1 MSEDLFGK
9 QFLWV
14 ENKSTYNSVKIIKR
28 QGNVAGFRFF
38 LIRFR
43 YAKSERDRN
52 CHRSYRV
59 DLSFGWDFLSIIVAV
74 RLFLAYY
81 ENNQPN
87 WTFWSN
93 LTEVYILEVEC
104 HYTVH
109 FNSVCPSIECHN
121 TLAFSKCQINP
132 KVTSVTQPEEGRKFS
147 INFFLSPII
156 FRQQFG
162 NILTKQ
168 SDVPLNATTENKTH
182 FPDGSASSFARC
194 TPTIYIATTT
204 LIDSSHKL

>member
-14 ENKSTYNSVKIIKR
+14 ENKSSCNSVKIIKR

-87 WTFWSN
+87 
-93 LTEVYILEVEC
+93 
-104 HYTVH
+104 
-109 FNSVCPSIECHN
+109 
-121 TLAFSKCQINP
+121 
-132 KVTSVTQPEEGRKFS
+132 
-147 INFFLSPII
+147 
-156 FRQQFG
+156 
-162 NILTKQ
+162 
-168 SDVPLNATTENKTH
+168 
-182 FPDGSASSFARC
+182 
-194 TPTIYIATTT
+194 
-204 LIDSSHKL
+204 